1 LVAVDFRG
9 QAREIAAPARA
20 YTNPRVSPNGETIVV
35 DIQGQNSR
43 DIWTYDLNRSV
54 WNQLTFDGA
63 SSVPIWTP
71 DGQRITYM
79 SSLDGSPRLYWRR
92 ADGSGAAELLSETIG
107 NPHSW
112 SPDGQFLLRTGSA
125 GAPIQVFSLDT
136 RTMRPLIP
144 EPEGTEM
151 AAPAFAP
158 GGRWIAYVANDSGRR
173 EVYVRPFPEGD
184 GRWLV
189 SDGGGTQPM
198 WSRDGREL
206 FYRNDDNVMAVG
218 VALEPVFRASA
229 PRLLF
234 RGDYERPA
242 VRAAYD
248 VLADGAHFVMLES
261 SAQSSSTRR
270 VNIVVNWQEELKR
283 RAPPVER

>member
-1 LVAVDFRG
+1 
-9 QAREIAAPARA
+9 
-20 YTNPRVSPNGETIVV
+20 
-35 DIQGQNSR
+35 
-43 DIWTYDLNRSV
+43 
-54 WNQLTFDGA
+54 
-63 SSVPIWTP
+63 
-71 DGQRITYM
+71 
-79 SSLDGSPRLYWRR
+79 
-92 ADGSGAAELLSETIG
+92 
-107 NPHSW
+107 
-112 SPDGQFLLRTGSA
+112 
-125 GAPIQVFSLDT
+125 
-136 RTMRPLIP
+136 
-144 EPEGTEM
+144 M

-206 FYRNDDNVMAVG
+206 FYRNDDNMMAVG
-218 VALEPVFRASA
+218 VTLEPVFRASA

-283 RAPPVER
+283 RVPAVER